1 MVLSDAVLEEICLR
15 TFDGESMR
23 SICRDPAMPS
33 REKLYKE
40 LHENPQFAARY
51 AQAREGLYQSWAE
64 EILEIADDGTT
75 DYVAKVG
82 RNGHEYMAVDQE
94 HIQRSR
100 LRVDARRW
108 LLSKLM
114 PSTFGDKVN
123 HEHSGE
129 VTQRV
134 DISELSEKE
143 KMRRLALFM
152 VEDRQ
157 ARDIEGQAK
166 EVGEGLSPSDAAG
179 PSR

>member
-1 MVLSDAVLEEICLR
+1 MVLSEAVLEEICVR

-33 REKLYKE
+33 RERLYRE
-40 LHENPQFAARY
+40 LHENPDFAARY
-51 AQAREGLYQSWAE
+51 ARARDGLYQTWAE

-75 DYVAKVG
+75 DYVAKIG

-114 PSTFGDKVN
+114 PSQFGDRVD
-123 HEHSGE
+123 HQHSGE

-134 DISELSEKE
+134 DITELSERE

-152 VEDRQ
+152 LEDRQ
-157 ARDIEGQAK
+157 AVDGEAS
-166 EVGEGLSPSDAAG
+166 EVRPASQPDGGT
-179 PSR
+179 